1 MNQYVKF
8 IVRVLLTCFF
18 IAFLGGIIQVL
29 CGLEQYLWGWFWG
42 IFIMV
47 LYLLSLALHGQSIVS
62 GDSYK
67 AVRKARRQ
75 MIWRLMLVGSLV
87 VLGLLLACLLVWHL
101 FSPHYML
108 FTGGLVDISNLMC
121 VKL

>member
-1 MNQYVKF
+1 MNQYIKF

-18 IAFLGGIIQVL
+18 IAFLCGIIQVL

-62 GDSYK
+62 GDPYK

-87 VLGLLLACLLVWHL
+87 VLGLKIPGIEA
-101 FSPHYML
+101 
-108 FTGGLVDISNLMC
+108 ISMFVGVALIQPALY
-121 VKL
+121 VVYWWLSRHF

>member
-1 MNQYVKF
+1 MNQYIKF
-8 IVRVLLTCFF
+8 IVRVLLSCFF

-62 GDSYK
+62 GDPYK

-87 VLGLLLACLLVWHL
+87 VLGLKIPGVEA
-101 FSPHYML
+101 
-108 FTGGLVDISNLMC
+108 ISMFVGVALIQPALY
-121 VKL
+121 VVYWWLSRHF

>member
-1 MNQYVKF
+1 MNQYIKF
-8 IVRVLLTCFF
+8 IVCVLLTCFF
-18 IAFLGGIIQVL
+18 IAFFGVIIQIA
-29 CGLEQYLWGWFWG
+29 CGLQQYVWGWLWG

-62 GDSYK
+62 GDPYK

-87 VLGLLLACLLVWHL
+87 VLGLKIPNVEA
-101 FSPHYML
+101 
-108 FTGGLVDISNLMC
+108 ISMFVAIALIQPALYI
-121 VKL
+121 VYWRLSRQF

>member
-1 MNQYVKF
+1 MNQYIKF

-18 IAFLGGIIQVL
+18 YCLFRRYNTSSMWPRTVSMGMVL
-29 CGLEQYLWGWFWG
+29 G

-62 GDSYK
+62 GILTK
-67 AVRKARRQ
+67 PFVKARRQ

-87 VLGLLLACLLVWHL
+87 VLGLKIPGIEA
-101 FSPHYML
+101 
-108 FTGGLVDISNLMC
+108 ISMFVGVALIQPALY
-121 VKL
+121 VVYWWLSRHF